1 MGKTNQSSLF
11 ERNLMNATLTI
22 SDCMKKNVISISA
35 KASISEAAA
44 MLTRYHIGSLPVV
57 DDAGHLVGLLQLR
70 DLLALVLPDFIRL
83 VEDFDFVADFGA
95 IENRKPDQASLQIP
109 VIKVM
114 QPPIS
119 VDENCGL
126 LRAFSVLKQ
135 ENIHDLPIVDTSR
148 HLIGIAS
155 RVDIGTLLLSTWNT
169 TLPGKS

>member
-1 MGKTNQSSLF
+1 
-11 ERNLMNATLTI
+11 MNDAPLKI
-22 SDCMKKNVISISA
+22 SDCMKKNVISISNNA
-35 KASISEAAA
+35 HIGEAAA
-44 MLTRYHIGSLPVV
+44 MFAKHHIGSLPVV

-83 VEDFDFVADFGA
+83 VEDFDFVGDFGA
-95 IENRKPDQASLQIP
+95 IENRKPDQVSLEIP

-135 ENIHDLPIVDTSR
+135 ENIHDLPIVDVSR

-155 RVDIGTLLLSTWNT
+155 RVDIGSLLLSTWNT